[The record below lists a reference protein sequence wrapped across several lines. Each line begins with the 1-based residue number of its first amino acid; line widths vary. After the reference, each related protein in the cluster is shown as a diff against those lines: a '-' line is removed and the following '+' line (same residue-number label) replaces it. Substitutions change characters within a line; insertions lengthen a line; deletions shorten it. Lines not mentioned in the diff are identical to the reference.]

1 MLGHRGIVLAVVF
14 DLWVTTCDC
23 DLPLLRVGSM
33 VELFDDSTNQ
43 AVPVVLE
50 LENVYTMV
58 MRVVMVIGMFRDY
71 GWSYLGWVM

>member
-1 MLGHRGIVLAVVF
+1 MLGHLGIVLAVVF

-43 AVPVVLE
+43 AVPVVSE
-50 LENVYTMV
+50 MEIVYTMV
-58 MRVVMVIGMFRDY
+58 MRVVMLIRVF
-71 GWSYLGWVM
+71 L